1 MLNVK
6 SIKFYQAVNINNKPE
21 SSIQPDK
28 FMVREGE
35 KPIISFSK
43 TDGGLLLETPS
54 EIIFVSY
61 ANIAYIIMSKP
72 IAVEQKA
79 ELKKAK

>member
-6 SIKFYQAVNINNKPE
+6 SIKFYQAININNKPE

-28 FMVREGE
+28 FGVREGE

-43 TDGGLLLETPS
+43 TDGGLILETPS
-54 EIIFVSY
+54 ELIFVSY
-61 ANIAYIIMSKP
+61 ANIAYIVMSKP
-72 IAVEQKA
+72 VVEQKA

>member
-6 SIKFYQAVNINNKPE
+6 SIKFYQAINVNNKPE

-28 FMVREGE
+28 FMIREGE
-35 KPIISFSK
+35 KPVISFTK
-43 TDGGLLLETPS
+43 TDGGLILETPQ
-54 EIIFVSY
+54 ELIFVSY
-61 ANIAYIIMSKP
+61 ANIAYIVMSKP
-72 IAVEQKA
+72 AAEPKA